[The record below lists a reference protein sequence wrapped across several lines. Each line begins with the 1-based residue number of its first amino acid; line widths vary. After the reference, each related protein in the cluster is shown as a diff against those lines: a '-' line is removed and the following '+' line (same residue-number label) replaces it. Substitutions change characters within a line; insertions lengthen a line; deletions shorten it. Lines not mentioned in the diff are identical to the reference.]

1 MSYDPYSS
9 YADQPRPGES
19 YDDRFERP
27 LGDAERVRGRVQ
39 APAIGLIVVGILNLL
54 FALYMVVN
62 SLYTTAMPAEKLKA
76 QQSAMYDALP
86 PSMRA
91 EAEQK
96 TADEMKT
103 QAMLVNWPLT
113 LFAFLASVLPI
124 VGGVRM
130 LSLKSYA
137 LAMIGAVCAAI
148 PCMSIMACCGVGE
161 GIGIWAIVVLLN
173 PDVKSAFQ

>member
-9 YADQPRPGES
+9 YADEPRPGEP
-19 YDDRFERP
+19 YEDRIRQP
-27 LGDAERVRGRVQ
+27 LGGDTYIRGRVQ
-39 APAIGLIVVGILNLL
+39 APAIGLIVVGVLNLF

-62 SLYTTAMPAEKLKA
+62 SLFTTVMPAEKLKA
-76 QQSAMYDALP
+76 QQMAMYDALP
-86 PSMRA
+86 PGMRG

-96 TADEMKT
+96 TAGEMKT

-124 VGGVRM
+124 VGGIRM

-137 LAMIGAVCAAI
+137 LSMCGAICAAI

-161 GIGIWAIVVLLN
+161 GIAIWAIIVLLN
-173 PDVKSAFQ
+173 PEVKAAFQ